1 MHKIIIFRNVK
12 YIKMRHLKNIALACL
27 LLIFTNT
34 LQAQDTTNPSESV
47 KKSVIRN
54 VKTLKNK
61 LVLSVSQ
68 TEKITEHVTKYE
80 TAKYEIYLSKD
91 EMEMKNKKLSELEE
105 AHHKRIEEELSE
117 AQRKK
122 FIAAIAD
129 SKKGV

>member
-1 MHKIIIFRNVK
+1 
-12 YIKMRHLKNIALACL
+12 MRHLKNVAVTCL
-27 LLIFTNT
+27 LFVFAQT
-34 LQAQDTTNPSESV
+34 LQAQDIANPSESV

-68 TEKITEHVTKYE
+68 TEKVTEQVTKYE
-80 TAKYEIYLSKD
+80 TAKHDIYMSKD
-91 EMEMKNKKLSELEE
+91 DIDLKNKKLSELETD
-105 AHHKRIEEELSE
+105 HHKRIEEVLSE

-122 FIAAIAD
+122 FLAAIAD

>member
-1 MHKIIIFRNVK
+1 
-12 YIKMRHLKNIALACL
+12 MRHLKNIALACL